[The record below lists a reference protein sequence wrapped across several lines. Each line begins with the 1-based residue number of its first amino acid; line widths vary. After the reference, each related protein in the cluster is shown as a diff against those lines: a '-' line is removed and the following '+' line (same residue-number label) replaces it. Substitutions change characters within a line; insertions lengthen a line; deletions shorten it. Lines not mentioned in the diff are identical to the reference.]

1 MSISISQFWLPIFV
15 VFTNKSDYNH
25 VVVVN
30 RTKPYKPLQKFS
42 DFNKKYVF
50 GFTIPFCRDF
60 TQFLCKFHTNFL
72 QCVDALKTTGHQTPL
87 RRQKCLKFAATGEQ
101 VLEGNKELPF

>member
-1 MSISISQFWLPIFV
+1 VISTKNMFLGLQYLSVEILHSF
-15 VFTNKSDYNH
+15 Y
-25 VVVVN
+25 VN
-30 RTKPYKPLQKFS
+30 Y
-42 DFNKKYVF
+42 
-50 GFTIPFCRDF
+50 
-60 TQFLCKFHTNFL
+60 FL